1 MARSH
6 SSGRYTTTSPT
17 TAASSNAAVASKTT
31 TDPAALLARGYTARY
46 LGAVLQK
53 RITALT
59 DEEMERDL
67 RHITAYQEAAT
78 RYHQLTYAANNRLQ
92 ITPDG
97 EIAVQDG
104 YASQHGHAYGGSAS
118 SNAAALSSYTVL
130 PVRIDPEEEKRAV
143 VQARRIQRAE
153 AVREELETHY
163 VALRAHYVVTT
174 QELQQLQSDF
184 ERTVD
189 FLQTTVAST
198 AATVGYQRARLEMTR
213 NVRAALQVRTAALQQ
228 RADPDSCVTDPTQ
241 YASGAEQCPMLAAW
255 LAVEEDCKRHF
266 AAPPAKSKKTKLGT
280 NSTASATATTLPWSC
295 TTQPLMPPGVPILLS
310 ALSTDPCKS
319 LATGVGPMFGS
330 SHPRNMTWVGLHL
343 PNEVEDM
350 SGPAG
355 GISGADQEDGPDK
368 PTAGGNDDDDPNDL
382 LTAEMTAVD
391 RLRNEVAYL
400 EHELVAERQANQALL
415 VTTASARTQQDEW
428 VAMISL
434 VRQET
439 EAVLHRHNVLLE
451 SDEVRDAAVAWPAES
466 STAAAAAALP
476 DSESKVEHAGTVAVG
491 PSARVASKESLE
503 DEEGD
508 HANEADDEGMAE
520 EGEEG
525 DDWDSS
531 HPATAAAALPS
542 KRSAATATGPTEESE
557 ESSPG
562 GSRKRRKV

>member
-1 MARSH
+1 MTRSH
-6 SSGRYTTTSPT
+6 SSGRYTTTSLT
-17 TAASSNAAVASKTT
+17 TAVSSTAAASKTT

-46 LGAVLQK
+46 LGAVLHK
-53 RITALT
+53 HITALS

-78 RYHQLTYAANNRLQ
+78 RYHQLTYAANNRLP
-92 ITPDG
+92 ISPDG
-97 EIAVQDG
+97 EIAVDG
-104 YASQHGHAYGGSAS
+104 YAAQHGHAYEGSAS

-130 PVRIDPEEEKRAV
+130 PVRIDPEEEKRAA
-143 VQARRIQRAE
+143 VQAKRIQRAE

-174 QELQQLQSDF
+174 QELQQLQSDL

-213 NVRAALQVRTAALQQ
+213 NVRAALSVRTAALQ
-228 RADPDSCVTDPTQ
+228 RADPGIVTDPTQ
-241 YASGAEQCPMLAAW
+241 YVSTAEQCPMLAAW

-280 NSTASATATTLPWSC
+280 NSTVTNTATTLPWSC

-319 LATGVGPMFGS
+319 LAAGVGPMFGS
-330 SHPRNMTWVGLHL
+330 SQPHNMTWIGLHL
-343 PNEVEDM
+343 PNEVVEDM
-350 SGPAG
+350 SDAAG
-355 GISGADQEDGPDK
+355 GGSGADQQDGPDK
-368 PTAGGNDDDDPNDL
+368 PTASGNLVDDDTNDL
-382 LTAEMTAVD
+382 LAAETDAVD
-391 RLRNEVAYL
+391 RLREEVAYL
-400 EHELVAERQANQALL
+400 EHELVAERHANQALL

-466 STAAAAAALP
+466 STAAAAAATLP
-476 DSESKVEHAGTVAVG
+476 DESKVEHSIATATG
-491 PSARVASKESLE
+491 PTARAASKESME
-503 DEEGD
+503 DEEEGD

-525 DDWDSS
+525 DDWDSN
-531 HPATAAAALPS
+531 HPATAAAAALPT
-542 KRSAATATGPTEESE
+542 KRTAGPTEESE